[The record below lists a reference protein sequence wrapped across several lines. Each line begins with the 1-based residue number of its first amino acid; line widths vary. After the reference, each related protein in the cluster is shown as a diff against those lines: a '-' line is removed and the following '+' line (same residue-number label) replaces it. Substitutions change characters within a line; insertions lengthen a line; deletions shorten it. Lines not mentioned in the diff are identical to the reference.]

1 MERNSTSLYVVIL
14 VFALLVLAGFYLVF
28 DKMSA
33 LKDGTSDLELQLKV
47 LELRLQA
54 ATTTPPAGTPEPTA
68 PLPPAPTSTPAD
80 TTPTIQT
87 AIIFNATSGPA
98 LQPQTKL
105 TIQVEHVTRATDG
118 TLTLSVKVFTG
129 EATSYSAF
137 DPKEV
142 FEIMSL
148 EGENT
153 KASLVTGQF
162 ASMPAKG
169 ATSGTVVFPTD
180 PSRSTIILQIG
191 QGDALKFY
199 ELDFTRKVY
208 RETIVG

>member
-1 MERNSTSLYVVIL
+1 MERNSIAVYVVIL

-28 DKMSA
+28 DKMST
-33 LKDGTSDLELQLKV
+33 LKDGTSDLELQVKV

-54 ATTTPPAGTPEPTA
+54 ATTTPAATPIEPTT
-68 PLPPAPTSTPAD
+68 PPAPTSTPVD

-105 TIQVEHVTRATDG
+105 TVQVERVTRTADG
-118 TLTLSVKVFTG
+118 SLTLSVKVFAG

-142 FEIMSL
+142 FEIMNL
-148 EGENT
+148 EGDDT

-169 ATSGTVVFPTD
+169 AVGGTVVFSTD
-180 PSRSTIILQIG
+180 PARSTIILQVG
-191 QGDALKFY
+191 TGDTLKFY

-208 RETIVG
+208 RETVVG